1 MNPVFKENDY
11 SMISLQVQ
19 GKSKHDVPQLN
30 SEKQSAETTEVKPND
45 YFCHDLQAHG
55 GSLPPCLDG
64 SSCSGDWIGHISIH
78 TVTLSEEKG
87 FEEEATSQN
96 SACVLRI
103 DQDRESFELFG
114 GDMEDLENAASGL
127 LPRLQHQASND
138 SSLGKNP
145 HQVHFF
151 EEERAS
157 LDSLALNEQSDD
169 GYPHVDLDT
178 IDSGFGEYGGRASG
192 GTQQSFHEHKNLH
205 SNYVK
210 QWMVCKSI
218 EEG

>member
-1 MNPVFKENDY
+1 
-11 SMISLQVQ
+11 MIRLQVQ

-30 SEKQSAETTEVKPND
+30 GEKQSAETTNVKPNN

-55 GSLPPCLDG
+55 GSLPPCQDG
-64 SSCSGDWIGHISIH
+64 SSCSCEGIGHISIH

-96 SACVLRI
+96 STCVLRS

-114 GDMEDLENAASGL
+114 EDMEDLENAESGL

-145 HQVHFF
+145 LHVHFI

-157 LDSLALNEQSDD
+157 LDSFALNEQSDD

-178 IDSGFGEYGGRASG
+178 IDSGFGEYNGRAPH
-192 GTQQSFHEHKNLH
+192 GTQQPFHEHKNFH

-210 QWMVCKSI
+210 QWMVCKTV